1 MAVHKGDTRLPGL
14 VNGMRIGPG
23 LIRLFSFSATNFLAL
38 GLSGMQNGV
47 DSAVWT
53 NEPLGAE
60 CVEGEEVEAVALV
73 GGNADI
79 CKVIGTLVQTC
90 CDGTTGGSRSKCR
103 A

>member
-47 DSAVWT
+47 NSAAWT
-53 NEPLGAE
+53 NEPFGVE
-60 CVEGEEVEAVALV
+60 CVEGEAAETVALV
-73 GGNADI
+73 GGKAVI
-79 CKVIGTLVQTC
+79 CKVIGTLVRTC
-90 CDGTTGGSRSKCR
+90 CDGTTGGSRSKCT